1 MRVKTDAEIEA
12 MRVGGRMLAAVLEHV
27 KKQMKEGMSTKDLD
41 ELAMAEVKKLGGRP
55 AFLNHDN
62 FPASLC
68 TSVNQEIVHG
78 LPSPK
83 KILKNGDVIGLDFGV
98 LYKGLNTDGAITAV
112 VGGGYPSKD
121 VERLLKGTEE
131 SLSVGLDA
139 IKGEGTRVGDISSA
153 VQDVLD
159 KYGLG
164 IIRDLVGHAV
174 GDEIHEEPNI
184 PNYGVKGTG
193 PVLQVGATYAVEPM
207 ASLGDWH
214 IRTAKDGW
222 SIEMS
227 DGSIG
232 AHFEH
237 TIVITET
244 GCEILTTL

>member
-1 MRVKTDAEIEA
+1 MRIKTDDEIAA
-12 MRVGGRMLAAVLEHV
+12 MREGGRMLATVLNV
-27 KKQMKEGMSTKDLD
+27 VNKKMAAGMSTKDLAD
-41 ELAMAEVKKLGGRP
+41 IARTEIKKLGGKP
-55 AFLNHDN
+55 AFLNHQD
-62 FPASLC
+62 FPEVLC

-78 LPSPK
+78 LPNLK
-83 KILKNGDVIGLDFGV
+83 KILKTGDVIGLDFGV

-121 VERLLKGTEE
+121 VERLLKGTQE
-131 SLSVGLDA
+131 SLMVGLDA
-139 IKGEGTRVGDISSA
+139 IKGEGTRVGDISAA
-153 VQDVLD
+153 VQAVLD
-159 KYGLG
+159 KHQLG
-164 IIRDLVGHAV
+164 VIRDLVGHAV

-214 IRTAKDGW
+214 IKTAKNGW

-237 TIVITET
+237 TIVITDT
-244 GCEILTTL
+244 GAEILTVM

>member
-1 MRVKTDAEIEA
+1 MRIKTTDEIDA
-12 MRVGGRMLAAVLEHV
+12 MREGGRMLATVLDVV
-27 KKQMKEGMSTKDLD
+27 KKQMTEGMSTKDLD
-41 ELAMAEVKKLGGRP
+41 DIAMSEVKKLGGRP

-68 TSVNQEIVHG
+68 TSINTEIVHG
-78 LPSPK
+78 LPNPK
-83 KILKNGDVIGLDFGV
+83 RIIKNGDVIGLDFGV
-98 LYKGLNTDGAITAV
+98 LYKGLNTDSAITAI
-112 VGGGYPSKD
+112 VGGGYPNKD

-131 SLSVGLDA
+131 SLMIGLDA

-153 VQDVLD
+153 VQAVLD
-159 KYGLG
+159 KYQLG

-214 IRTAKDGW
+214 IKTSKDGW
-222 SIEMS
+222 SIEMA
-227 DGSIG
+227 DGSLG

-237 TIVITET
+237 TIVITQT